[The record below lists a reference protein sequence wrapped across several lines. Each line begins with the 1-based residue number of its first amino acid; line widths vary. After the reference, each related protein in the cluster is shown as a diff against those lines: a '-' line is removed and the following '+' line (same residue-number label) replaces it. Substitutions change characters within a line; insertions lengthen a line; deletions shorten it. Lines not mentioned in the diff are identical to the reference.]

1 MHVHNHVTK
10 IVATLHVL
18 IRTKITIKSV
28 QDSLTRKEKQNLKE
42 ATIAAIA
49 QAVIH
54 ANQQW
59 SGLVVLSLH
68 NHHHHSDME
77 NLPLHTHKSYL
88 YCGS

>member
-1 MHVHNHVTK
+1 MHAHNHIMK

-28 QDSLTRKEKQNLKE
+28 QNSLTRKEKQNLKE

-59 SGLVVLSLH
+59 SELAVLLLH
-68 NHHHHSDME
+68 NHHHHSEVE
-77 NLPLHTHKSYL
+77 NLSLVL
-88 YCGS
+88 YVGKT

>member
-1 MHVHNHVTK
+1 MHAHNHIMK

-28 QDSLTRKEKQNLKE
+28 QNSLTRKEKQNLKE

-59 SGLVVLSLH
+59 SGLAVLSLH
-68 NHHHHSDME
+68 NHHHRSEVE
-77 NLPLHTHKSYL
+77 NLSLVL
-88 YCGS
+88 YVGKT